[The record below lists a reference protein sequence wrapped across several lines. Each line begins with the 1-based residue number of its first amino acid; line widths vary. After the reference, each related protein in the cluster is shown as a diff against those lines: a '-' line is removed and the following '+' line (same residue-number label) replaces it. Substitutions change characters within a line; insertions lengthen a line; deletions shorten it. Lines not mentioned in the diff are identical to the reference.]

1 MTTGTILHR
10 RILIDLVL
18 RGFGDQEA
26 ELEFVLDTGFTGVL
40 TMPPSVCEA
49 LELQYIRPQPANL
62 ADGSSVVLEVYQA
75 ALVWHSGVYDVEVLA
90 MEGAPLI
97 GMTLLEDS
105 EVRFQGREGGFAS
118 IKPLTEI
125 D

>member
-10 RILIDLVL
+10 RILVNLVL
-18 RGFGDQEA
+18 RGLSNQEA

-40 TMPPSVCEA
+40 TMPPAVCEA

-62 ADGSSVVLEVYQA
+62 ADGTSVVLEVYQA
-75 ALVWHSGVYDVEVLA
+75 ALVWNNGVYDVEVLA

-105 EVRFQGREGGFAS
+105 EVHFQGREGGIAS
-118 IKPLTEI
+118 IEPL
-125 D
+125 